1 MSPNQITSDSAA
13 EIDVES
19 RLGRLEHAV
28 RQLTDSVNRALQT
41 ITSASPQT
49 DTGMSSP
56 VCRTIPTKNVASESR
71 LHTDL
76 SHSCSFLDEAS
87 ANIDAIRQS
96 PGNTT
101 SQNAQS
107 ELQYLSGRLTTTEV
121 EQRIAQDS
129 ATFYIPSKAIGYR
142 LISRFLEDGELGEPF
157 FSLPSDDVVRQ
168 VVFEPH
174 KVRERGWI
182 AYFNYTMLCIVS
194 NENGENSETKNFRR
208 NVQLALNDSSIF
220 LEPCLV
226 NVQALCFLAM
236 HGEDYAA
243 PNLSWMLLGHACRQA
258 EALGLHSP
266 THQDADWRQQRLCL
280 FWLLFLIDKS
290 CSLSFSRPA
299 FLPTALYHNV
309 PLPDRSFLLK
319 FKPHERAWFANGQPS
334 IHGSRFGAEFFTH
347 YVQWAK
353 LAGSVVDLLAT
364 ADSIHRKQEIRSSLE
379 AWYLDTNQSLTS
391 IANAESASASATQMR
406 EMTLGIS
413 TMKFQYLNSLILLL
427 KGDDSSSNL
436 RLSSAREAISTLTSM
451 VSNWSSVYNGVVWQL
466 LYCPFTPF
474 FVIFGNIV
482 NNDSPRTATV
492 EKDLSLLSATV
503 EYFAAMRS
511 QMRLLAT
518 VCSRLQHTASIFLQ
532 LARAHVS
539 GRIPTQT
546 HEKPAKS
553 FQPTPIQPTYT
564 YDQHTEDLMD
574 LDLGELNVS
583 NYLEW
588 LPTDMGSAW
597 PIFDTKRPDVSSRLG
612 NKRPSQGS
620 GFDWFSWD
628 TYYSGTEI

>member
-1 MSPNQITSDSAA
+1 MHDSAA

-19 RLGRLEHAV
+19 RLERLEHAV

-49 DTGMSSP
+49 DTGISGP
-56 VCRTIPTKNVASESR
+56 VCRTIPTKNVGSESR
-71 LHTDL
+71 LHTGL

-96 PGNTT
+96 SGNTT
-101 SQNAQS
+101 SQNAHS

-121 EQRIAQDS
+121 EQQVAQDS

-142 LISRFLEDGELGEPF
+142 LIGRFLEDGELGEPF
-157 FSLPSDDVVRQ
+157 FSFPSDDVVRQ

-258 EALGLHSP
+258 QALGLHSP
-266 THQDADWRQQRLCL
+266 THQDTDSRQQRLCL

-299 FLPTALYHNV
+299 FLPTAFYHNV

-319 FKPHERAWFANGQPS
+319 FKPHERAWFVNGQPS
-334 IHGSRFGAEFFTH
+334 VYGSRYGSEFFTH
-347 YVQWAK
+347 YIQWAK

-364 ADSIHRKQEIRSSLE
+364 DGSIHRKQEIRSSLE
-379 AWYLDTNQSLTS
+379 TWYLDTNQSLTA
-391 IANAESASASATQMR
+391 IAHAESASASASQMR
-406 EMTLGIS
+406 EMNLGIS

-436 RLSSAREAISTLTSM
+436 RLSSAREAISTLSFM

-482 NNDSPRTATV
+482 NNDSPQIATV
-492 EKDLSLLSATV
+492 EQDLSLLSATV
-503 EYFAAMRS
+503 DYFVAMRS

-518 VCSRLQHTASIFLQ
+518 VCSRLQHTASVFLQ
-532 LARAHVS
+532 LARTHVS
-539 GRIPTQT
+539 GRVLTQT
-546 HEKPAKS
+546 YEKPANP
-553 FQPTPIQPTYT
+553 FQPPPTQPTYT
-564 YDQHTEDLMD
+564 YGQHPEDLMD
-574 LDLGELNVS
+574 LDLGELDVS

-588 LPTDMGSAW
+588 LPADMGSAW
-597 PIFDTKRPDVSSRLG
+597 PIFDTNRPDMSSRLG

-628 TYYSGTEI
+628 TYYSGAET